1 MACLAFAL
9 ASVGVLVGCE
19 VNSFMDP
26 SNLGAFESTPK
37 TLPILKRLD
46 VIDEPETS
54 SLPVTDVQP
63 GDLVPSS
70 SEYVIG
76 PGDLVTVTIFE
87 LIVPG
92 QEAVQTRRVDET
104 GSIRL
109 PVIKAVR
116 ASGRSPSQ
124 LEQDIIKE
132 LDRQNVIEDATVS
145 VVVQESRQNTYSV
158 IGEPFN
164 GSTAFGTYVIPKPD
178 FRLLE
183 ALALARGIPGRS
195 KKILIFRQAVL
206 QPELQGAAEVDDGV
220 EDAPPAQDNPADIL
234 DQLGDALEDE
244 GAAGVGTG
252 GRTDRPDAPPAL
264 AGGLDAGGG
273 GTQWIKV
280 GDQWV
285 RAGSPAAG
293 DGGDATDALSELV
306 TQRIIE
312 VPYDRLINGDMRFN
326 IIVRPGDTIRIPDTR
341 GGFVYLMGAVG
352 RPGAFT
358 VPGENDLTL
367 MQLIAS
373 GGNLSGLAIPSR
385 VDLVR
390 RIGDDRQ
397 AMVRLN
403 LRDIFDGNEPDLFL
417 KPNDL
422 INVGTNFPA
431 TPLAVF
437 RNGLRMTYGF
447 GFVVDRNFDIDV
459 FGIGQ

>member
-252 GRTDRPDAPPAL
+252 GRTDRRPVPTRPAS
-264 AGGLDAGGG
+264 G
-273 GTQWIKV
+273 K
-280 GDQWV
+280 
-285 RAGSPAAG
+285 RRNPAA
-293 DGGDATDALSELV
+293 
-306 TQRIIE
+306 
-312 VPYDRLINGDMRFN
+312 
-326 IIVRPGDTIRIPDTR
+326 VRHR
-341 GGFVYLMGAVG
+341 GPTA
-352 RPGAFT
+352 A
-358 VPGENDLTL
+358 
-367 MQLIAS
+367 
-373 GGNLSGLAIPSR
+373 
-385 VDLVR
+385 
-390 RIGDDRQ
+390 Q
-397 AMVRLN
+397 A
-403 LRDIFDGNEPDLFL
+403 
-417 KPNDL
+417 
-422 INVGTNFPA
+422 A
-431 TPLAVF
+431 
-437 RNGLRMTYGF
+437 
-447 GFVVDRNFDIDV
+447 
-459 FGIGQ
+459 